1 MRFVTN
7 RVLPIVWCLASVA
20 FSQDADTTAKPSIP
34 IKASSEQ
41 GFVVVH
47 FSGLAAFAE
56 QDIALGALSNDQKPN
71 QHIVPTYSIGGC
83 PKDPKD
89 KPPDMPLDWP
99 CTISG
104 KGSDWDVPLV
114 INNLIPFGESTV
126 PILLKRQ
133 PNTTVRFQ
141 KAGLSA
147 KSPAESGFAVREGNP
162 LFVVLE
168 NTTAFEYTKVRARF
182 RFQDIE
188 VCRATADRTA
198 GGKDGDNS
206 KCSNPE
212 QWASFSVPKYAPV
225 TLRVPPA
232 PEWFRDPTTGFP
244 KAAKRKGVLS
254 LQFIGDGENPAV
266 YEQTIPL
273 EVQFDPSD
281 KSMIGN
287 IARVGTLLTAGAILA
302 LILRVT
308 IPNYRRKSRLK
319 EELGAAAKA
328 TRAISDDVE
337 SMLRVLLRVDR
348 INLDQLRRS
357 AWIGGPSF
365 EDFAVRVEQGLAI
378 LKRKIDFTRRLDT
391 ARGRK
396 AILLD
401 QGVPPKRIEVIDR
414 ELDSACET
422 LKRDQLAD
430 QDWVYIQQRLEAAD
444 KLLHEPTQD
453 EKDAFQAL
461 LVQRWAKI
469 RDFFGLDG
477 RRLKV
482 PDALQ
487 PISSAF
493 PPGECLPREDDQD
506 GTRWV
511 ADAGHTR
518 ADLQLGA
525 LEVLRDYLF
534 LAPASSSDPRWTGA
548 MERLKFLCATPSM
561 ENLATARLVIEELAD
576 GIDVEHLMR
585 ALRTGEAAI
594 EMSPEP
600 VQPNEV
606 ARFALRFKDP
616 KLNTSAARR
625 EIVCEWAFG
634 PHSDAARTA
643 AEYPGAPVQVERGW
657 GIYHYFTERVKSA
670 EVSVQFY
677 VEGKLIPEGTQEMLT
692 REGSGST
699 GGPLT
704 PAAAIPPE
712 ATTPVD
718 ATKVPEATAPVDATK
733 VPEATARVDAA
744 KPPETTTPVDATKPA
759 MGANPYRPSKG
770 LRLAALQYHRTVQPQ
785 VRVQEWGVW
794 LTDRFERIFPEAL
807 QLAAALLVPLATLA
821 VTQSDQGTS
830 GQWWELIGVGFGSET
845 IRGILT
851 GKENQASTPPPPTT
865 QP

>member
-1 MRFVTN
+1 MRLVTTN
-7 RVLPIVWCLASVA
+7 VLFIAWCLASSA
-20 FSQDADTTAKPSIP
+20 FSQEAETTAKPSIP
-34 IKASSEQ
+34 IKATSEQ

-47 FSGLAAFAE
+47 FSGLTADLTE

-89 KPPDMPLDWP
+89 KPPDMPQDWP
-99 CTISG
+99 CTISR
-104 KGSDWDVPLV
+104 KGSDWDVPLA

-133 PNTTVRFQ
+133 PNTTARFQ

-147 KSPAESGFAVREGNP
+147 KPPAESGFAVREGKP
-162 LFVVLE
+162 LFIVLE
-168 NTTAFEYTKVRARF
+168 NMTAFEYTKVRARF
-182 RFQDIE
+182 RFQDVE

-254 LQFIGDGENPAV
+254 LQFVGDGEKPAV

-287 IARVGTLLTAGAILA
+287 IVRVGTLLTAGAILA

-319 EELGAAAKA
+319 EELEAAAKA

-337 SMLRVLLRVDR
+337 SMLRVLLRVER
-348 INLDQLRRS
+348 INLDQLRRA

-365 EDFAVRVEQGLAI
+365 QDFAVRVEQGLAT
-378 LKRKIDFTRRLDT
+378 LKRKIDFARRLDT

-487 PISSAF
+487 PMSSAF

-534 LAPASSSDPRWTGA
+534 LAPASSPDPRWTNA
-548 MERLKFLCATPSM
+548 MQRLKFLCATPSM
-561 ENLATARLVIEELAD
+561 ENLATARLIIEELAD
-576 GIDVEHLMR
+576 GIDVERVVM
-585 ALRTGEAAI
+585 ALQAAEAAI
-594 EMSPEP
+594 EMSPEL
-600 VQPNEV
+600 VQPNEA

-616 KLNTSAARR
+616 KLNTAAARR
-625 EIVCEWAFG
+625 EIVCEWSFG
-634 PHSDAARTA
+634 PRSDVKPGSVD
-643 AEYPGAPVQVERGW
+643 PGAPPQVERGW
-657 GIYHYFTERVKSA
+657 EIYHYFTDKVRAA
-670 EVSVQFY
+670 EVSVLFF
-677 VEGKLIPEGTQEMLT
+677 VEGKPVTCATPEMLALQL
-692 REGSGST
+692 ST
-699 GGPLT
+699 SAGGPLT
-704 PAAAIPPE
+704 SARPTPPE
-712 ATTPVD
+712 A
-718 ATKVPEATAPVDATK
+718 AAPA
-733 VPEATARVDAA
+733 
-744 KPPETTTPVDATKPA
+744 DATKPPEPA
-759 MGANPYRPSKG
+759 ALADATKPPEPATPVGAPKTPTGANIVGPPKG
-770 LRLAALQYHRTVQPQ
+770 LKLPSLQYGRTVQPQ
-785 VRVQEWGVW
+785 ARARDSRVW
-794 LTDRFERIFPEAL
+794 LADRFERIFPEGL

-851 GKENQASTPPPPTT
+851 GKEEQPATSTAPPA